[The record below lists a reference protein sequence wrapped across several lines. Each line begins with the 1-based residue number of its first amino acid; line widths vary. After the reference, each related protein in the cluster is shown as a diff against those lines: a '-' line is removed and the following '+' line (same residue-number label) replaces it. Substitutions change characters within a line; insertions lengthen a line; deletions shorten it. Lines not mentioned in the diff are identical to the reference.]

1 MDKWNPIQK
10 PAEVAEQRL
19 LEAILSGRFAVNSSL
34 PGERDLAAQIGVTR
48 PTLREALQRL
58 ARDGWLDIQHGKP
71 TRVRDYWQEGNMAV
85 LSVLAQVRSQ
95 RTPDFVAYLLELR
108 VLLAPTYTRQ
118 AMEQAAP
125 EIAALLSNYADLE
138 ESPSAFARADWE
150 LHFLL
155 TQRATNP
162 IFRLLL
168 NSFQDLYRVMAER
181 YFASAPSR
189 KRSRAYYSDLLSY
202 ARKGAFL
209 KAETLTREVMEESL
223 LLWKK
228 SSSSVIARKAQ
239 PDEAISH

>member
-1 MDKWNPIQK
+1 MQKWKTIQK
-10 PAEVAEQRL
+10 PAEIAEQRL
-19 LEAILSGRFAVNSSL
+19 LDAILSGHFAVNSYL

-58 ARDGWLDIQHGKP
+58 ARDGWLDIQQGKP
-71 TRVRDYWQEGNMAV
+71 TRVRDYWQEGNMGV
-85 LSVLAQVRSQ
+85 LSVLTQVPSQ
-95 RTPDFVAYLLELR
+95 QTSDFVAHLLEVR

-125 EIAALLSNYADLE
+125 EIAALLADYADLE
-138 ESPSAFARADWE
+138 ESPAAFASADWK

-168 NSFQDLYRVMAER
+168 NSFQNLYQVMAEH
-181 YFASAPSR
+181 YFASAESR
-189 KRSRAYYSDLLSY
+189 KRSRAFYAELLSC

-223 LLWKK
+223 ALWKK
-228 SSSSVIARKAQ
+228 S
-239 PDEAISH
+239 